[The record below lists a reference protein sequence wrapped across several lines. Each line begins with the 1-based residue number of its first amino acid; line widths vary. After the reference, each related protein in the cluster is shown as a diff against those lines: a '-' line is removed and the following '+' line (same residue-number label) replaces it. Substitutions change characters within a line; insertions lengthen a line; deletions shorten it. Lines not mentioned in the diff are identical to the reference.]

1 MIRLAEIRDAE
12 AMLHIQKEVLQ
23 EDIYFVSTFDEFK
36 QTVEGQR
43 QWIQQKQNNPDELL
57 IVAEEDG
64 EVAGWLVFQT
74 EGRFKTRHTGKFGVM
89 LRDESR
95 GKGLGTGLVQYL
107 EDWAQHHPEIEKL
120 SLFTFATNTRAIAL
134 YEKLGFVEEGRKLKE
149 YKLADGTYVDDVIM
163 SKFVKE
169 I

>member
-36 QTVEGQR
+36 QTIEGQR
-43 QWIQQKQNNPDELL
+43 EWIQQKQNNPNELL
-57 IVAEEDG
+57 IVAEELG

-89 LRDESR
+89 LRNESR
-95 GKGLGTGLVQYL
+95 GKGLGTELVQYL
-107 EDWAQHHPEIEKL
+107 IEWAQHHSDIEKV
-120 SLFTFATNTRAIAL
+120 SLFTFATNIRAIAL

-163 SKFVKE
+163 SKFIK
-169 I
+169 